1 MTGPEIAG
9 VALAV
14 LAALLARVV
23 LVQRREIRR
32 LEEGAS
38 GQPPTDGD
46 APQRALLRALVTTVR
61 EPVVLHRERIE
72 AANAAFCALVG
83 LDAEE
88 VVGRKLD
95 ELVAPEYSKLLAG
108 HLARRLAGE
117 PAPELLEVEVADP
130 HGQVTRLELKGT
142 TVQVGG
148 QPFTLFSAIEMLPP
162 APRAEPAAT
171 APRAR
176 AQLALDAVGEGLVIA
191 GAQGHVDYLNPAAVA
206 LLGVP
211 AEEAAGRLLSELV
224 TFVDEQDRR
233 PLPDP
238 VKQCLAAGTRVGLG
252 RRALLVTRAGAERH
266 VELSAAPM
274 RGAAGEIVGVAAA
287 LHDVT
292 ELRGITRQMSYQAS
306 HDAMTGLVN
315 RREFERRLAEGLEAS
330 RAGDGAHVVCYLDL
344 DRFKAVNDTAGHL
357 AGDNMLREL
366 AALLKDS
373 VRDSDT
379 VARLGGD
386 EFGILLVGC
395 PLQKAQQI
403 AEDVCR
409 AVNDYRF
416 VWKDRIFSVGVSIGL
431 VEVGRESGSLEEV
444 MSAADS
450 ACYAAKRREG
460 SHVHVYSARD
470 EAVARHSGEIQW
482 LQRLQTAL
490 RDGRFELYLQPIM
503 AVREG
508 GARGPAVEALLRM
521 RDETGATLAPAEFIR
536 AAERYRLMGLVD
548 RWVVQTALT
557 ALASG
562 AIRLPAGGSLALNLS
577 GQTLGDP
584 AFLEF
589 VVDTFDHSGASP
601 LQVCFEITET
611 SVNANLEAARRFI
624 GVLHGMGCQFALDD
638 FGNDLGAFA
647 NLKSLSM
654 DYLKID
660 GSYITNLSRDAVNQA
675 MVAAVVRLART
686 LNFRLIAEQVEDLSS
701 LETARGM
708 GIDFAQG
715 YAIGRP
721 EPLRPAA

>member
-9 VALAV
+9 IALAV
-14 LAALLARVV
+14 LAVLLACVV
-23 LVQRREIRR
+23 FVQRREIRR
-32 LEEGAS
+32 LEEAAPPPAAADAGAE
-38 GQPPTDGD
+38 P
-46 APQRALLRALVTTVR
+46 RALLRALITTVR
-61 EPVVLHRERIE
+61 EPMVLHRERIE
-72 AANAAFCALVG
+72 AANAAFCALAG
-83 LDAEE
+83 LEAEQ
-88 VVGRKLD
+88 VIGRRLD
-95 ELVAPEYSKLLAG
+95 ELVAPDYSRLVAG
-108 HLARRLAGE
+108 HLALRLAGE
-117 PAPELLEVEVADP
+117 RAPELLEVELADA
-130 HGQVTRLELKGT
+130 HGQVTRLELRGT

-148 QPFTLFSAIEMLPP
+148 EPATLFSAIEMLPP
-162 APRAEPAAT
+162 APRAQPAAG
-171 APRAR
+171 APPAR
-176 AQLALDAVGEGLVIA
+176 AQLALEAIGEGLVVT

-206 LLGVP
+206 LIGVP
-211 AEEAAGRLLSELV
+211 AEEAEGRPFAELV
-224 TFVDEQDRR
+224 SFVDEHDRR

-238 VKQCLAAGTRVGLG
+238 VKQCLAAGARVGLG
-252 RRALLVTRAGAERH
+252 RRALLVTRGGAERN
-266 VELSAAPM
+266 VELSASPM
-274 RGAAGEIVGVAAA
+274 RGPGGEVLGVAAA

-292 ELRGITRQMSYQAS
+292 ELRGLTRQMSYQAS
-306 HDAMTGLVN
+306 HDALTGLVN
-315 RREFERRLAEGLEAS
+315 RREFERRLAEAMEVS
-330 RAGDGAHVVCYLDL
+330 RAGNGSHVACYLDL

-366 AALLKDS
+366 ATLLKDS

-395 PLQKAQQI
+395 PLQKARQI

-416 VWKDRIFSVGVSIGL
+416 VWKDRIFSVGVSVGL

-444 MSAADS
+444 MNAADS

-460 SHVHVYSARD
+460 SHVQVYSARD

-490 RDGRFELYLQPIM
+490 REGRFELYLQPIM

-508 GARGPAVEALLRM
+508 EARGPALEALLRM
-521 RDETGATLAPAEFIR
+521 RDDSGATVAPAEFIR

-557 ALASG
+557 AIASG
-562 AIRLPAGGSLALNLS
+562 AIRLQAGASLAINLS

-589 VVDTFDHSGASP
+589 VVETFDHTGAP
-601 LQVCFEITET
+601 PAQVCFEITET

-647 NLKSLSM
+647 NLKNLAM

-660 GSYITNLSRDAVNQA
+660 GSYMANLSKDAVNQA

-701 LETARGM
+701 LEAARGM

>member
-1 MTGPEIAG
+1 
-9 VALAV
+9 
-14 LAALLARVV
+14 
-23 LVQRREIRR
+23 
-32 LEEGAS
+32 
-38 GQPPTDGD
+38 
-46 APQRALLRALVTTVR
+46 
-61 EPVVLHRERIE
+61 
-72 AANAAFCALVG
+72 
-83 LDAEE
+83 
-88 VVGRKLD
+88 
-95 ELVAPEYSKLLAG
+95 
-108 HLARRLAGE
+108 
-117 PAPELLEVEVADP
+117 
-130 HGQVTRLELKGT
+130 
-142 TVQVGG
+142 
-148 QPFTLFSAIEMLPP
+148 MLPP
-162 APRAEPAAT
+162 APRAEQVPAA

-176 AQLALDAVGEGLVIA
+176 AQLALDAVGEGMVVT
-191 GAQGHVDYLNPAAVA
+191 GAQGQIDYLNPAAAA
-206 LLGVP
+206 LLGVA
-211 AEEAAGRLLSELV
+211 AEDAEGRQLTELV
-224 TFVDEQDRR
+224 SFVDEHDRR

-238 VKQCLAAGTRVGLG
+238 IRQCLAAGAPVGLG
-252 RRALLVTRAGAERH
+252 RRALLVARGGAERH

-274 RGAAGEIVGVAAA
+274 RGPGGELVGVAVA

-306 HDAMTGLVN
+306 HDALTGLVN
-315 RREFERRLAEGLEAS
+315 RREYERRLAEALDAS
-330 RAGDGAHVVCYLDL
+330 RAGDGSHVVCYLDL
-344 DRFKAVNDTAGHL
+344 DRFKAVNDSVGHL
-357 AGDNMLREL
+357 AGDNMLREV
-366 AALLKDS
+366 AALLKDA

-386 EFGILLVGC
+386 EFGILLIGC
-395 PLQKAQQI
+395 PLEKARQI
-403 AEDVCR
+403 AEDTCR

-416 VWKDRIFSVGVSIGL
+416 VWKDRIFSVGLSVGL
-431 VEVGRESGSLEEV
+431 VEVGRESGTIEDV

-450 ACYAAKRREG
+450 ACYAAKSREG
-460 SHVHVYSARD
+460 SHVHVYSSRD

-482 LQRLQTAL
+482 LQRLQSAL

-508 GARGPAVEALLRM
+508 GTRGPAFEAFLRM
-521 RDETGATLAPAEFIR
+521 RDEGGAMIAPAEFMR

-557 ALASG
+557 ALANET
-562 AIRLPAGGSLALNLS
+562 IRLPQGGSLALNLS

-589 VVDTFDHSGASP
+589 VVDTFDHSGAPPS
-601 LQVCFEITET
+601 QVCFEITET
-611 SVNANLEAARRFI
+611 SVNANLDAARRFI

-660 GSYITNLSRDAVNQA
+660 GSYISNLARDAVNQA
-675 MVAAVVRLART
+675 MVAAMVRLART